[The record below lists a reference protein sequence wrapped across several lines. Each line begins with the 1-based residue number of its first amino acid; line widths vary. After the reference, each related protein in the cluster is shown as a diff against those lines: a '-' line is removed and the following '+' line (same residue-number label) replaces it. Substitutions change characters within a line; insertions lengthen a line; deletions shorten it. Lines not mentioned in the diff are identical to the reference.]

1 MAPREPIEK
10 DMVDGL
16 REVRKGLMTLNK
28 TLVSIAE
35 GLDERMDALEADL
48 IGYRRERLQEEIES
62 HQLAVQKKSSALE
75 QTENGHSTQKVRAI
89 ASEEVKAQLEE
100 KKIDWGKIWRNNVV
114 PGMATTLSIMLVV
127 ALLAILFPNVII
139 PALQKAF
146 GGP

>member
-10 DMVDGL
+10 DMIDGL

-28 TLVSIAE
+28 TLVAIAE

-62 HQLAVQKKSSALE
+62 HKVALEKKSNALE
-75 QTENGHSTQKVRAI
+75 HNGHSTQKLKAI
-89 ASEEVKAQLEE
+89 ASAEVKAQLEE
-100 KKIDWGKIWRNNVV
+100 KHIDWGAIWRNNVV
-114 PGMATTLSIMLVV
+114 PGMTTTLAIMFVV